1 MDMIEP
7 TSPLPTTTTSTGFN
21 FVAAT
26 LFPLALLDHD
36 VFCEALRIDLRV
48 SELDV
53 ENAHRLGAIQ
63 LGIGDVIPISARGQA
78 GKSQKLPAHLASIA
92 AVHRVGKVTLFGIAP
107 EQVEKELRGKGR
119 QRDPI
124 FFERLEN
131 LVLLAG
137 WQLVERLFVCG
148 AAVVID
154 LPDADAIDFLRDRK
168 SVV

>member
-36 VFCEALRIDLRV
+36 VLCEALRVDLRV

-63 LGIGDVIPISARGQA
+63 LGFIDVLPVGAGGQA
-78 GKSQKLPAHLASIA
+78 GKSQEFPARLAAVA
-92 AVHRVGKVTLFGIAP
+92 AVHRVGKITLFGIAP
-107 EQVEKELRGKGR
+107 EQVEEKLRGK
-119 QRDPI
+119 
-124 FFERLEN
+124 
-131 LVLLAG
+131 
-137 WQLVERLFVCG
+137 
-148 AAVVID
+148 
-154 LPDADAIDFLRDRK
+154 
-168 SVV
+168 